1 MNIKKT
7 IGILPLF
14 ILMTAISPAKAAST
28 FAASK
33 PMHAAYIANDDS
45 LKIEQMKTRLAEI
58 QSMDP
63 SEMSPSDKREIK
75 KELITMKKEAIA
87 MQSYDGG
94 GHGGLYISVGAL
106 IIIIL
111 LLIIIF

>member
-14 ILMTAISPAKAAST
+14 VIMAMSSPAKACST

-33 PMHAAYIANDDS
+33 ALPAAYTVNDDS
-45 LKIEQMKTRLAEI
+45 LKIEQMETRLAQI

-63 SEMSPSDKREIK
+63 SEMSPSDKREVK
-75 KELITMKKEAIA
+75 KELIAMKNEATA
-87 MQSYDGG
+87 MQYHDHGG
-94 GHGGLYISVGAL
+94 GGLYISLGAA

>member
-14 ILMTAISPAKAAST
+14 IILAATSPAKASST

-33 PMHAAYIANDDS
+33 PIAAASIVNDDS
-45 LKIEQMKTRLAEI
+45 LKIEQMKMRLAEI

-63 SEMSPSDKREIK
+63 STMSASDKKDVKR
-75 KELITMKKEAIA
+75 ELIAMKKEATA
-87 MQSYDGG
+87 MQYYDGG

-111 LLIIIF
+111 LLILIF